1 MQSTHTWIISGRVY
15 CTSQLHVPCIVTI
28 HILILIYLRDKQW
41 HNNYL
46 NYLANPYQFQTL
58 RTEQSKKDRALAL
71 FLRNLAETCTWR
83 GNVAMYIIHTTL
95 AFVPRMSEIWQVWQQ
110 SRLRVPWLALAEPSP
125 GSEVALGSQP
135 RSAVLTKTL
144 ASEFIIGAILSE
156 QILLSTKISST
167 CTVHM

>member
-15 CTSQLHVPCIVTI
+15 CTSKLHVPCIVTI

-125 GSEVALGSQP
+125 GSVGA
-135 RSAVLTKTL
+135 RSHWEANRVLLYWQKRYSL
-144 ASEFIIGAILSE
+144 SGLSWASKFTRRLNKSLKYVQYI
-156 QILLSTKISST
+156 
-167 CTVHM
+167 